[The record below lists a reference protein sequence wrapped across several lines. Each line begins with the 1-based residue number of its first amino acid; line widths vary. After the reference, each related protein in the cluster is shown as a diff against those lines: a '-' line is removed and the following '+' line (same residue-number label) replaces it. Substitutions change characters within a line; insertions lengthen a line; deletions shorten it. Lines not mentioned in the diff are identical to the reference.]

1 MLSCGKNNFNSRI
14 LKQIRACLKRVTQ
27 GHLYEREVW
36 LGFSSSRRFNGSAC
50 RFCYAVLLG

>member
-1 MLSCGKNNFNSRI
+1 MLSCCKYNFNSRI
-14 LKQIRACLKRVTQ
+14 LKQIRACVKRVRQ

-36 LGFSSSRRFNGSAC
+36 LGFSSSRGVNGSAG